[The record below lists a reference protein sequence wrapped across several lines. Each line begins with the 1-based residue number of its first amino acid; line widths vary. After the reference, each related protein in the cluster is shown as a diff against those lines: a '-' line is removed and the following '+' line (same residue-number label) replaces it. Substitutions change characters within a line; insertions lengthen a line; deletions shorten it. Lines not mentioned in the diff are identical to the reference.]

1 MGAARAATP
10 GAAKRE
16 LADMHRTL
24 CADLCRDPIPCS
36 FGGGVQIARL
46 PAVLTSQNRRRPNSH
61 KARLTR
67 GPRATPAKA
76 GPPLAGQPVPSPA
89 GVAGCAL
96 GPRPQEQRSLPA
108 DRNGGSQ
115 ETFACAPKPSGAF
128 ARPAGVGEPV
138 SAREMRCLPHGRD
151 QPALRTVS
159 ASLGSDGQTDRR
171 PAGRHCE
178 RIPAVRRMDRRTAS
192 RERDSTGQT
201 DGQPGDTVSASLGSD
216 GQTDGQTD
224 GQPGGTVSG
233 SLPSDG
239 RTDGRPAGSVRAPS
253 PQMRRAGET
262 RRVGSLVSRGKAV
275 PLGGRLLAF

>member
-1 MGAARAATP
+1 MQREQGSPRCPGAAGGRPGKGVSAARHSQRGGGRAPGRDLGPLGVRAARGAAPAATP

-16 LADMHRTL
+16 LADAHRTL

-36 FGGGVQIARL
+36 FGGGVQIAWL

-61 KARLTR
+61 KARLTK
-67 GPRATPAKA
+67 GPRATPTKA

-138 SAREMRCLPHGRD
+138 SA
-151 QPALRTVS
+151 VS
-159 ASLGSDGQTDRR
+159 AACPT
-171 PAGRHCE
+171 
-178 RIPAVRRMDRRTAS
+178 
-192 RERDSTGQT
+192 
-201 DGQPGDTVSASLGSD
+201 
-216 GQTDGQTD
+216 
-224 GQPGGTVSG
+224 GGT
-233 SLPSDG
+233 
-239 RTDGRPAGSVRAPS
+239 S
-253 PQMRRAGET
+253 PRSA
-262 RRVGSLVSRGKAV
+262 L
-275 PLGGRLLAF
+275 